1 MVGGG
6 ALFSPGTAIALGGY
20 WKAQMNALN
29 IAEAGIPEEVLSGW
43 RNEYGHKAEENFETA
58 LGKLGVETVQG
69 DPDSRKSDK
78 LVSEGK
84 IAARR
89 SSAKEDFEKGID
101 FHIFNPLTGRMVLVD
116 ISVSKDPAVHA
127 GKRNRE
133 LREGIRFLPL
143 SARNLELASRGSER
157 DLQEVWRN
165 VNTLLLSDAL
175 DLARRGKVQIPEAQ
189 LARIEQKL
197 GVTPKH

>member
-1 MVGGG
+1 
-6 ALFSPGTAIALGGY
+6 
-20 WKAQMNALN
+20 
-29 IAEAGIPEEVLSGW
+29 
-43 RNEYGHKAEENFETA
+43 
-58 LGKLGVETVQG
+58 
-69 DPDSRKSDK
+69 
-78 LVSEGK
+78 
-84 IAARR
+84 
-89 SSAKEDFEKGID
+89 
-101 FHIFNPLTGRMVLVD
+101 LTGRMVPVD
-116 ISVSKDPAVHA
+116 ISVSKDPEVHA

-189 LARIEQKL
+189 LVRIEQKL
-197 GVTPKH
+197 GIAPKH

>member
-1 MVGGG
+1 M
-6 ALFSPGTAIALGGY
+6 T
-20 WKAQMNALN
+20 ALN
-29 IAEAGIPEEVLSGW
+29 PAEAGIPEEVCAGW
-43 RNEYGHKAEENFETA
+43 RNESGHKSEENFETA

-101 FHIFNPLTGRMVLVD
+101 FHIFNPLTGRMVPVD

-127 GKRNRE
+127 HNPHPQLK
-133 LREGIRFLPL
+133 EGIRFLPL

-175 DLARRGKVQIPEAQ
+175 DLARRGKVQIPQERLTGIERK
-189 LARIEQKL
+189 LAEL
-197 GVTPKH
+197 H